1 MHSLTIEIAATECY
15 NLSMRT
21 ATIVWYYVV
30 LTLIVITSLIFV
42 DFSDIQRTIQLVL
55 ILALVLL
62 IANPILMVWIS
73 GGGEQRLRQIF
84 GSADAELQSL
94 NVELEAQV
102 TKLMQEADHL
112 RAVDKGKTEF
122 VSMTVHQ
129 LRTPLSAI
137 KWTFHMIMN
146 GDLGPVT
153 AEQRSFLEKGY
164 ESSEKVISVVNDWL
178 SIDYL
183 EANKKKYQFVS
194 TNISELIDGVAFEF
208 QERLRDKSL
217 ALKAVPPSSP
227 IPPVEVDPIKFSMI
241 MENLIDN
248 AIKYTP
254 KGGRITVS
262 VVGEKLLGKEPAVEV
277 AVADTGIGIPK
288 GEQERLFQQFFRSS
302 NAAALA
308 PRGSGLGLFIVKS
321 LVEGH
326 GGEIRFESE
335 EDKGTKFILTIPI
348 KQKKV

>member
-1 MHSLTIEIAATECY
+1 LAI
-15 NLSMRT
+15 
-21 ATIVWYYVV
+21 
-30 LTLIVITSLIFV
+30 IVIVSLVFV
-42 DFSDIQRTIQLVL
+42 DFSNLERTIQLIL

-73 GGGEQRLRQIF
+73 GGGEHRLRQIF

-94 NVELEAQV
+94 NAELEAQV

-112 RAVDKGKTEF
+112 RSSDKGKSEF
-122 VSMTVHQ
+122 VAMTAHQ

-153 AEQRSFLEKGY
+153 ADQRSFLEKGY

-178 SIDYL
+178 NLDYL
-183 EANKKKYQFVS
+183 EANKKKYQFVP
-194 TNISELIDGVAFEF
+194 TDISELIDGVVFEF
-208 QERLRDKSL
+208 NPRTREKNLTLVVERPKSN
-217 ALKAVPPSSP
+217 
-227 IPPVEVDPIKFSMI
+227 IPLVEVDPVKFSMI

-254 KGGRITVS
+254 NDGKITIAINDDKVND
-262 VVGEKLLGKEPAVEV
+262 KEQTVEV
-277 AVADTGIGIPK
+277 SVADTGIGIPK
-288 GEQERLFQQFFRSS
+288 AEQERLFQQFFRSS

-308 PRGSGLGLFIVKS
+308 PRGSGLGLFIIKS
-321 LVEGH
+321 LIEGH
-326 GGEIRFESE
+326 SGTVRFESE
-335 EDKGTKFILTIPI
+335 EGKGTKFLITIPL